1 MLPSR
6 PDEARFRADGRIAG
20 RFTLVLRPAGP
31 LSRAAPANENL
42 VVSPYRPDRDPP
54 VSPPASPDERG
65 VRLEQQG
72 APRAPLRGVYG
83 ITPDEADAKRLL
95 PAVAHALEG
104 GLDALQFRVKGGTPS
119 ERLELAMAVR
129 SLTSQA
135 GVPLIVND
143 DVELACAVNAEGV
156 HIGRDDG
163 DPAQV
168 RARIG
173 PNRWLGVSCY
183 NDLQR
188 AHQLSAIADHVGFGS
203 VFASPTKPHAVRA
216 PLSLFGQARAAGLN
230 TVGIGGIDR
239 SNAAQVIAAGADA
252 VAIITD
258 IFNDPDPAAAVR
270 QLRSIVHEA
279 LRRRGA

>member
-1 MLPSR
+1 MTTSL
-6 PDEARFRADGRIAG
+6 
-20 RFTLVLRPAGP
+20 
-31 LSRAAPANENL
+31 
-42 VVSPYRPDRDPP
+42 PDRDPP
-54 VSPPASPDERG
+54 VSPPPSRQHPGDPHA
-65 VRLEQQG
+65 QQG
-72 APRAPLRGVYG
+72 TPRRLLRGVYA

-95 PAVAHALEG
+95 PAVARALEG
-104 GLDALQFRVKGGTPS
+104 GLDALQFRVKGGTPA

-129 SLTSQA
+129 ALTSQA

-143 DVELACAVNAEGV
+143 DVELACTVNAEGV

-163 DPAQV
+163 DPVQV
-168 RARIG
+168 RERIG
-173 PNRWLGVSCY
+173 PHRWLGVSCY

-188 AHQLSAIADHVGFGS
+188 AQQLSTIADHVGFGS

-216 PLSLFGQARAAGLN
+216 PLSLFGQARAAGLHS
-230 TVGIGGIDR
+230 VGIGGIDR

-258 IFNDPDPAAAVR
+258 IFSDPDPGAAVR

-279 LRRRGA
+279 LRSRRD